1 MKLSSR
7 EQIESLAKEK
17 SENFLTTS
25 FFFNSNKSRIN
36 KKEIS
41 LNFKNLLNDA
51 RSQIDSMNLSK
62 AKKDSLTQDLKQIQ
76 TKVRKSLDVNH
87 SAGFA
92 AFSCSGEGFWQIF
105 DLPSPPRNRII
116 FDLNPYVRPL
126 SAILNTQKKY
136 CSLTFDRKEA
146 RWYEVFIG
154 EITLLAELEGD
165 VPSKVK
171 EGGWKG
177 YDSKR
182 IERHIASH
190 LHEFIKK
197 IVQKTFALHKADRF
211 DGLLVGC
218 PDEYVS
224 VFEPLLHP
232 YIKKILKGYIKI
244 NPSHSSAK
252 INKESKLFIEDFIKK
267 DEEKLLNRFVSELE
281 KGGRA
286 VTGVK
291 NTIKSLNR
299 GEAQILLVTRHFSME
314 GRMCPKCQFLFVEE
328 VRCPSCQIRTSPLLD
343 VIDEAIEKAMEKNC
357 QVVHINPPLSLGR
370 YGKIGA
376 LLRYKI
382 SN

>member
-25 FFFNSNKSRIN
+25 FFFNSSKSGLN
-36 KKEIS
+36 KKEIH

-51 RSQIDSMNLSK
+51 KLQIESLNLSK
-62 AKKDSLTQDLKQIQ
+62 AKKDSLVQDLKQIQ
-76 TKVRKSLDVNH
+76 TVVTKSLSSNH
-87 SAGFA
+87 SSGFA
-92 AFSCSGEGFWQIF
+92 AFSCAGEGFWQIF
-105 DLPSPPRNRII
+105 ELPSPPRNRII

-126 SAILNTQKKY
+126 SAILNRQKKF

-146 RWYEVFIG
+146 KWYEVFIG
-154 EITLLAELEGD
+154 EIKLLAELKGE
-165 VPSKVK
+165 VPSKGK
-171 EGGWKG
+171 EGGWEG
-177 YDSKR
+177 YESKR
-182 IERHIASH
+182 IERHIASL
-190 LHEFIKK
+190 LHEYFKK
-197 IVQKTFALHKADRF
+197 IVQKTFALHQADRF

-232 YIKKILKGYIKI
+232 YIKKIFKGTIKI
-244 NPSHSSAK
+244 SPSHSPTQ
-252 INKESKLFIEDFIKK
+252 INKESKLFIEEFIKK
-267 DEEKLLNRFVSELE
+267 DEEKILDRFVSELE

-291 NTIKSLNR
+291 NTLKSLNR
-299 GEAQILLVTRHFSME
+299 GEAQTLLVTRHFSKE
-314 GRMCPKCQFLFVEE
+314 GRMCPKCHFLFVDE

-343 VIDEAIEKAMEKNC
+343 VIDEAIEKAMEKSC
-357 QVVHINPPLSLGR
+357 RVEHINPPLSLGK

-376 LLRYKI
+376 ILRYKI
-382 SN
+382 

>member
-7 EQIESLAKEK
+7 EQIESLAKAK

-25 FFFNSNKSRIN
+25 FFFNSNKSGLN

-41 LNFKNLLNDA
+41 LNFKNMLNDA

-62 AKKDSLTQDLKQIQ
+62 TKKDSLTQDLKQIK
-76 TKVRKSLDVNH
+76 TLVGKSLNANH
-87 SAGFA
+87 SSGLA
-92 AFSCSGEGFWQIF
+92 AFSCKGEGFWQIF

-116 FDLNPYVRPL
+116 FDQNPYIRPL
-126 SAILNTQKKY
+126 SAILNRQKKY
-136 CSLTFDRKEA
+136 CTLTFDRKESK
-146 RWYEVFIG
+146 WYEVFSG
-154 EITLLAELEGD
+154 EITPLAELKGD

-171 EGGWKG
+171 EGGWEG

-182 IERHIASH
+182 IERHISS
-190 LHEFIKK
+190 LLREYIKK
-197 IVQKTFALHKADRF
+197 IVQKTFALHKEDHF

-232 YIKKILKGYIKI
+232 YIKKIFKGYIKI
-244 NPSHSSAK
+244 NPSHSSTK
-252 INKESKLFIEDFIKK
+252 VYKESMLFIEELAKHDEKK
-267 DEEKLLNRFVSELE
+267 VLNRFVSELE

-291 NTIKSLNR
+291 NTLKSLNR
-299 GEAQILLVTRHFSME
+299 GEAQTLLVTRHFSKA
-314 GRMCPKCQFLFVEE
+314 GRMCPKCQFLFIDE
-328 VRCPSCQIRTSPLLD
+328 VRCPSCQIKTNPLLD
-343 VIDEAIEKAMEKNC
+343 VIDEAIEKAMDKNC
-357 QVVHINPPLSLGR
+357 QIEHINPPLSLGR

-376 LLRYKI
+376 ILRYKT
-382 SN
+382 

>member
-7 EQIESLAKEK
+7 EQLESLGKEK

-25 FFFNSNKSRIN
+25 FFFNSNKSGLN

-51 RSQIDSMNLSK
+51 KSQIDSMDLSK
-62 AKKDSLTQDLKQIQ
+62 SKKDSLSQDLKQIQ
-76 TKVRKSLDVNH
+76 TIVGKSLTANH
-87 SAGFA
+87 SSGFA
-92 AFSCSGEGFWQIF
+92 AFSCTGEGLWQIF

-116 FDLNPYVRPL
+116 FDQNPYVRPL

-146 RWYEVFIG
+146 KWYEVFIG
-154 EITLLAELEGD
+154 EITLLAELKGD

-171 EGGWKG
+171 EGGWEG

-182 IERHIASH
+182 IERHIESH
-190 LHEFIKK
+190 LHEYLKK
-197 IVQKTFALHKADRF
+197 IVQKTFALHQADRF

-218 PDEYVS
+218 SDEYIP
-224 VFEPLLHP
+224 VFEHLLHP
-232 YIKKILKGYIKI
+232 YIKKIFNGYIKI
-244 NPSHSSAK
+244 NPSHSPTNV
-252 INKESKLFIEDFIKK
+252 NKESKLFIDQFIKK
-267 DEEKLLNRFVSELE
+267 DEEKVLNRFVSELE

-291 NTIKSLNR
+291 NTLKSLNR
-299 GEAQILLVTRHFSME
+299 GEAQTLLVTRHFSKE
-314 GRMCPKCQFLFVEE
+314 GRMCPKCQFLYVEE

-357 QVVHINPPLSLGR
+357 KVEHINPPLSLGR

-382 SN
+382 